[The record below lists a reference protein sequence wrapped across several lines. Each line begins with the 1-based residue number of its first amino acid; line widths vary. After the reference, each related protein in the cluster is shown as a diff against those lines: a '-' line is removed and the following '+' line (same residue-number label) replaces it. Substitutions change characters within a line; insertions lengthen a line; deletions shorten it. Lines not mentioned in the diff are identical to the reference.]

1 MIQAAARSDAD
12 LVFLDLEDSVAPDE
26 KQAARQLVID
36 GLTQLDWSAK
46 VRAVRI
52 NGLSTASG
60 EAEVRELVE
69 AAGDSIDVLL
79 VPKVQSAQDV
89 RELDALV
96 SELEGRHGIREP
108 IGFDVVIEDVRAVI
122 NVEEIACASDRM
134 EALSLGPGDLAASQ
148 GVPLLTLD
156 PASDPV
162 AADPW
167 MYARTKM
174 VVAARAAGIDAID
187 GPTANI
193 RDAESYLH
201 AARRAAVLGAV
212 GKWAVH
218 PSQIALA
225 HQAFSPTTEAVARAR
240 EVMAAF
246 EQALAG
252 GDGAV
257 RVGDLMIDA
266 ASARIYQN
274 ILDFDDLILSKQNAL
289 GGSAAR

>member
-1 MIQAAARSDAD
+1 
-12 LVFLDLEDSVAPDE
+12 
-26 KQAARQLVID
+26 
-36 GLTQLDWSAK
+36 
-46 VRAVRI
+46 
-52 NGLSTASG
+52 
-60 EAEVRELVE
+60 
-69 AAGDSIDVLL
+69 
-79 VPKVQSAQDV
+79 
-89 RELDALV
+89 
-96 SELEGRHGIREP
+96 
-108 IGFDVVIEDVRAVI
+108 
-122 NVEEIACASDRM
+122 
-134 EALSLGPGDLAASQ
+134 
-148 GVPLLTLD
+148 VPLLTLD
-156 PASDPV
+156 PTSDPV

-174 VVAARAAGIDAID
+174 IVAARAAGIDAID

-193 RDAESYLH
+193 RDAESYLR

-218 PSQIALA
+218 PSQITLA
-225 HQAFSPTTEAVARAR
+225 HEAFSPSPDAVARAR

-246 EQALAG
+246 EEALAA

-289 GGSAAR
+289 DGSPTR